1 MKKTLKIIGK
11 ILLGLCFICL
21 IGIIGV
27 GVYFYPTMKQYQ
39 EEAKNL
45 VEKSDKN
52 TFDKMNNTYIYGSDG
67 KEIAKLSGERDSIY
81 LKYEQIPREAV
92 QAFVAVEDRR
102 FWEHKGIDMRGIA
115 RVFFDAV
122 VTKGEEVHGA
132 STITQQLAR
141 NVFLSHE
148 VKLERKIKEIFISL
162 ELEKKYTKEEIIEFY
177 INNIYFANRYYG
189 IGAAAEGYFGKSVD
203 QLSLSQIATLC
214 AIPNRP
220 TLYNP
225 ITGLSYTLQ
234 RRDKIL
240 DDMEECGFINSIQC
254 SRAKKEKI
262 KIQEKKEKL
271 YNYRTT
277 YAIDCAVRA
286 LMKNDGFQFRYKF
299 DSMGDYR
306 KYLEDYEKKY
316 AELKEQLY
324 LGGYKVYTTLD
335 SAKQKIL
342 QKAVDETL
350 SFHQEKSKNG
360 IYELQGASTM
370 IDNKNGKVVAIVG
383 GRSQGQTSYT
393 LNRGFQSYR
402 QPGSTIKP
410 LIDYGPA
417 FEIGYTPN
425 SVMNDVQKEDGPK
438 NASGEY
444 SGAIDLRTALKY
456 SKNTVAWELFEEI
469 GAKKALSYIQ
479 KMQFQK
485 IVPNDY
491 YNPISLGGM
500 TYGVTTTEMASAYST
515 LVNDGIYREVTCI
528 KKILNSDGKNIYKR
542 SKNKKIY
549 TKTTARY
556 LIDMMED
563 VIKSGT
569 ARSMN
574 WSLNTSASGKTGTTN
589 DNKDGWF
596 CGVTPYYSIAV
607 WVGFD
612 IPKTVYGLGGGTYP
626 MEIWKQAMEKIVIGL
641 PEKHFIKVGE
651 DIEETVSTQ
660 DKHSIQW
667 LEGRSDS
674 EELSAG
680 YTVGNY
686 KADHALGS
694 KADQIME
701 SIYKTTD
708 GKQAK
713 QLLDEL
719 KDTIDDIYGT
729 TLREQYRSLYE
740 NIEQYVDVLNS
751 NE

>member
-27 GVYFYPTMKQYQ
+27 GIYFYPTMKQYQ

-67 KEIAKLSGERDSIY
+67 KEIVKLSGERDSIY

-102 FWEHKGIDMRGIA
+102 FWQHKGIDMRGIA

-286 LMKNDGFQFRYKF
+286 LMKNDEFQFRYKF

-342 QKAVDETL
+342 QQAVDETL

-626 MEIWKQAMEKIVIGL
+626 MEIWKKAMEKIVIGL

-651 DIEETVSTQ
+651 DIGETVSTQ

-667 LEGRSDS
+667 LEGRNDS

-686 KADHALGS
+686 KADHALGR
-694 KADQIME
+694 KADQIIE

>member
-1 MKKTLKIIGK
+1 MKKMIKIIGK
-11 ILLGLCFICL
+11 ILLALCLLC
-21 IGIIGV
+21 IIGV
-27 GVYFYPTMKQYQ
+27 VGVGLYFYPTVKKYQ
-39 EEAKNL
+39 EEAKVI
-45 VEKSDKN
+45 VEKSDKH
-52 TFDKMNNTYIYGSDG
+52 TFDQMNNTYIYGADG

-81 LKYEQIPREAV
+81 LKYEQIPRYAI
-92 QAFVAVEDRR
+92 QAFIAVEDRR
-102 FWEHKGIDMRGIA
+102 FWEHKGIDVKGIA

-122 VTKGEEVHGA
+122 LTKGEEVHGA

-141 NVFLSHE
+141 NIFLSHD

-189 IGAAAEGYFGKSVD
+189 IGAAAKGYFGKSMRD
-203 QLSLSQIATLC
+203 LSLSQIATLC

-220 TLYNP
+220 NLYNP

-234 RRDKIL
+234 RRNKIL
-240 DDMEECGFINSIQC
+240 DDMQECGFISAIECNK
-254 SRAKKEKI
+254 AKAEKI
-262 KIQEKKEKL
+262 QIKKKKEKL

-277 YAIDCAVRA
+277 YAVDCATRE
-286 LMKNDGFQFRYKF
+286 LMKNSGFQFRYKF
-299 DSMGDYR
+299 DDMGDYR
-306 KYLEDYEKKY
+306 EYLVNYEKKY
-316 AELKEQLY
+316 AEAKEQLY
-324 LGGYKVYTTLD
+324 IGGYKVYTTLD

-342 QKAVDETL
+342 QKSVDDVL
-350 SFHQEKSKNG
+350 SFHKEKSKNG

-417 FEIGYTPN
+417 FEIGYTPD
-425 SVMNDVQKEDGPK
+425 SVMEDVQKEDGPK
-438 NASGEY
+438 NASETY
-444 SGAIDLRTALKY
+444 SGSIDLRTALKY
-456 SKNTVAWELFEEI
+456 SKNTIAWDLFEEI

-485 IVPNDY
+485 VVPNDY

-500 TYGVTTTEMASAYST
+500 TYGVTTTEMASAYSA
-515 LVNDGIYREVTCI
+515 LVNDGVYREVTCI
-528 KKILNSDGKNIYKR
+528 KKIVDSEGKDVYKR
-542 SKNKKIY
+542 SKKKTIY

-569 ARSMN
+569 ASSMN
-574 WSLNTSASGKTGTTN
+574 WTLGTSASGKTGTTN

-626 MEIWKQAMEKIVIGL
+626 MEIWKSAMEKNVIGL
-641 PEKHFIKVGE
+641 PEKHFLKVGE
-651 DIEETVSTQ
+651 EEEDEDELPSN

-667 LEGRSDS
+667 LEGRDDN
-674 EELSAG
+674 EELSSG

-694 KADQIME
+694 KADQLIE
-701 SIYKTTD
+701 EIYRTTD
-708 GKQAK
+708 GKKARE
-713 QLLDEL
+713 LLNEL
-719 KDTIDDIYGT
+719 DNTIDSIYGT
-729 TLREQYRSLYE
+729 TLRGEYRSLYD
-740 NIEQYVDVLNS
+740 NVKSYVDILI
-751 NE
+751 E